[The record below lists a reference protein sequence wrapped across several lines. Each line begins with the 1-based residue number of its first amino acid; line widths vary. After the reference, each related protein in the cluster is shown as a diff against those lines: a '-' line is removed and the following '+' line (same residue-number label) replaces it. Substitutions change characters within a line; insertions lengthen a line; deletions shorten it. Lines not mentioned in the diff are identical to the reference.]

1 MIAPLPTHPLAHP
14 KVRNGFRARG
24 VPHAVNYVVHGS
36 VSCHVFEQKCDCIVV
51 ITLRPYSA
59 VRDATVHS
67 AAMLVAIVLDLE
79 QTNAV
84 ASTCV
89 A

>member
-51 ITLRPYSA
+51 ITLRS
-59 VRDATVHS
+59 
-67 AAMLVAIVLDLE
+67 
-79 QTNAV
+79 
-84 ASTCV
+84 
-89 A
+89 